1 MLAGLSELRQLHRL
15 LNGYCSPHAGLYCT
29 GCLAKLQDVPQA
41 QLATLEDLSRLIA
54 DLTEAYRKS
63 AKSGSNLLVLK
74 AEAETQG
81 KVAKGLRDA
90 LTIDVKSVFSKVSS
104 LAGSAEGS
112 CGNEYKNEPLED
124 FFEPSLTT
132 SVLLNDS
139 ELFINNLHNLKVVCE
154 GKKVAYEFKES
165 QKNPEAAKAKALKQL
180 DQSANALGLAQN
192 KVRGIMGRFRE
203 AAKAG

>member
-1 MLAGLSELRQLHRL
+1 M
-15 LNGYCSPHAGLYCT
+15 
-29 GCLAKLQDVPQA
+29 
-41 QLATLEDLSRLIA
+41 A
-54 DLTEAYRKS
+54 DAYRKS

-81 KVAKGLRDA
+81 KVVKGLRDG

-104 LAGSAEGS
+104 LAATAENS
-112 CGNEYKNEPLED
+112 CSNEYKNEPLED
-124 FFEPSLTT
+124 FFEPNLTT

-154 GKKVAYEFKES
+154 AKKVSYEFKES

-180 DQSANALGLAQN
+180 DQSANALNNAQN
-192 KVRGIMGRFRE
+192 KVRNIMAKFRD
-203 AAKAG
+203 AAKNS